1 MVLFHRER
9 CGYQNEA
16 TRHKNKDT
24 QGTVIWRE
32 EKTLNKSVNPRGSRE
47 LEKIGKFQKEVGS
60 LNPLRPSFQ
69 SCNSGSFYW
78 VQLSC
83 SLLQF
88 VMKQNDQSQS
98 AHQPLLTIHTSH
110 SIQSVF

>member
-32 EKTLNKSVNPRGSRE
+32 EKILNKSVNPRGSRE
-47 LEKIGKFQKEVGS
+47 LEKNRKVSKGGWI
-60 LNPLRPSFQ
+60 
-69 SCNSGSFYW
+69 
-78 VQLSC
+78 
-83 SLLQF
+83 
-88 VMKQNDQSQS
+88 SQ
-98 AHQPLLTIHTSH
+98 PFETEFPEL
-110 SIQSVF
+110 